1 MAQFKSIKSN
11 RYVSL
16 RKFDRWSLFWPVSIQ
31 SETNRTTRWRQANQV
46 ANEAFSGSVATLL
59 IRRLINSEKMVSHRH
74 ATTRQMSSKVKL
86 SASCWIRSILF
97 FNKIRKKPWFFQRKS
112 RKLARRHF
120 CSVPAGRTFCVSL
133 FRSADLFHSI
143 DSLHSFK
150 WPTPSI
156 GRFRFLWK
164 FLWKI

>member
-74 ATTRQMSSKVKL
+74 HTADVFQGETIRQLLNPIDFVFQQNPKNRDFFRENPGSSLAAIFVLFRPAAHFAFPFSARLIYFIQSTHSIRLNGRRHL
-86 SASCWIRSILF
+86 SAVSDF
-97 FNKIRKKPWFFQRKS
+97 FLRFF
-112 RKLARRHF
+112 F
-120 CSVPAGRTFCVSL
+120 
-133 FRSADLFHSI
+133 
-143 DSLHSFK
+143 
-150 WPTPSI
+150 
-156 GRFRFLWK
+156 
-164 FLWKI
+164 

>member
-74 ATTRQMSSKVKL
+74 HTADVFQGETIRQLLNPIDFVFQQNPKKTVIFSE
-86 SASCWIRSILF
+86 
-97 FNKIRKKPWFFQRKS
+97 KIPE
-112 RKLARRHF
+112 ARTPPFLF
-120 CSVPAGRTFCVSL
+120 CSGRPHILRFPFPL
-133 FRSADLFHSI
+133 
-143 DSLHSFK
+143 
-150 WPTPSI
+150 
-156 GRFRFLWK
+156 GRFISFNRLTPFV
-164 FLWKI
+164 

>member
-1 MAQFKSIKSN
+1 MLMAQFKSIKSN

-97 FNKIRKKPWFFQRKS
+97 FNKIRKTVIFSEKIPE
-112 RKLARRHF
+112 ARTPPFLF
-120 CSVPAGRTFCVSL
+120 CSGRPHILRFPFPL
-133 FRSADLFHSI
+133 
-143 DSLHSFK
+143 
-150 WPTPSI
+150 
-156 GRFRFLWK
+156 GRFISFNRLTPFV
-164 FLWKI
+164 